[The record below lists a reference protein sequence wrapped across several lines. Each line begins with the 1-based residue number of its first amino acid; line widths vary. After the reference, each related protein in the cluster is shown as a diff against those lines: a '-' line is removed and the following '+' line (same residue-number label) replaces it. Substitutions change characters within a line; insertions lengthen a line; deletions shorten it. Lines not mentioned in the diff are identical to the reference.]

1 MKVKELLEQLNQF
14 DKDLEILCNSED
26 ANLLA
31 PGHSFRLLDI
41 HGISMIEGE
50 KSRGDDNIPSLK
62 ICKTPHSQKHVVIE
76 VTADF

>member
-14 DKDLEILCNSED
+14 DKDLDILCYSED
-26 ANLLA
+26 GNLLA

-41 HGISMIEGE
+41 HGVSIVEGE
-50 KSRGDDNIPSLK
+50 KRRGDDIIPSLK
-62 ICKTPHSQKHVVIE
+62 IGKTPHSQKHVVIE